1 MRKIGTSCEKLLEC
15 FEFDLKGLRSSVAV
29 CTVEA
34 GHTVLSEANNYVNEF
49 FQTLQGGFPLRFIL
63 LC

>member
-1 MRKIGTSCEKLLEC
+1 MKNCLSVLDLN
-15 FEFDLKGLRSSVAV
+15 LKGLRSSVVV

-49 FQTLQGGFPLRFIL
+49 FQTLQGDFPLRFIL